1 MNVTL
6 KPGFVIIYEGARWT
20 TFARRSW

>member
-6 KPGFVIIYEGARWT
+6 KPGFVNIYEGARWT
-20 TFARRSW
+20 SSARRSW